1 MIVTFGRW
9 DVLCQPPYEVD
20 VQGRGQRY
28 RCVSV
33 LVSLYILVHECLC
46 SVEIEND
53 DEDLLPEVAL
63 GDFLWL
69 DDVQDNIRYEASV
82 TDIDVFMRRHLAVLK
97 MSLRLPPDFNLFGE
111 TQFVLRF
118 RHNRITL
125 RHQYHALTNSFPP
138 PRRLLFPSVS
148 DIKPKRRLSR
158 AEVYNLK
165 FRHLVNRRIRDDP
178 QQLQAVVSVLEQP
191 KGSVP
196 LIIYGP

>member
-1 MIVTFGRW
+1 M
-9 DVLCQPPYEVD
+9 
-20 VQGRGQRY
+20 
-28 RCVSV
+28 SV
-33 LVSLYILVHECLC
+33 HLVHESPR

-69 DDVQDNIRYEASV
+69 DDVQSNIRYEASV
-82 TDIDVFMRRHLAVLK
+82 TDIEVIIRHRRAVLK
-97 MSLRLPPDFNLFGE
+97 ISLRLPPEFFPGA
-111 TQFVLRF
+111 QFVLRF

-125 RHQYHALTNSFPP
+125 RRQYHALTTSFPP

-148 DIKPKRRLSR
+148 EIKPNRKLSGT
-158 AEVYNLK
+158 EIYNLK

-178 QQLQAVVSVLEQP
+178 QQLQAVVSILEQP

-196 LIIYGP
+196 FIVYGP